1 MNCFLKTM
9 LEVKNIDNYTDLKSF
24 LSSCKNIKVLENH
37 NFLVLSRDIDVNN
50 ISKID
55 YNSYFTI
62 ISKEPF
68 RLINTMYDYVY
79 FNTDCI
85 NLLCKSKLL
94 NYTFDMYESLD
105 GDTYTIFYY
114 KEKWFFVSLKNLD
127 SDANYNI
134 LSQAV
139 DIELLLSNLN
149 PNQIYT
155 FKLLNSK
162 SDTLVDYTKRYG
174 SDHMK
179 LFHIS
184 SKLDRIYLDIS
195 NKPLKEFNVEYRKI
209 ITDFNILDI
218 DDKTLTNPKIK
229 GLEIDIYINSEYYH
243 FILDCKNYIYAKKL
257 KPDKNKY
264 RSFLKLYQKNLLENH
279 IIKYNMNESIQ
290 NSRIPYES
298 YKTEDVLEIS
308 FKILAYELFE
318 LFKLVW
324 NIRDT
329 SHRDTQLYNF
339 LPTEYKVLLY
349 RVKGI
354 YFQNRQDN
362 KISEDNE
369 YLDENNIF
377 DYLKNVEI
385 ELLLKL
391 FLSRRKIKYIL
402 EKKNTLPSI
411 YNSFKQITSKE
422 KKLDLKMMAILTNY
436 LYPEIRKVEV

>member
-9 LEVKNIDNYTDLKSF
+9 LEVKNIDNYNDLKSF
-24 LSSCKNIKVLENH
+24 LLSCKNITVLEN
-37 NFLVLSRDIDVNN
+37 NDFLVLTRDINANN

-62 ISKEPF
+62 INKEPF
-68 RLINTMYDYVY
+68 RLIHTMYDYVY

-105 GDTYTIFYY
+105 GNIYTIFYY
-114 KEKWFFVSLKNLD
+114 KEEWIFLSLDNLD
-127 SDANYNI
+127 SKENYKI

-155 FKLLNSK
+155 FKLLNSQ
-162 SDTLVDYTKRYG
+162 SDTLVDYTERYG
-174 SDHMK
+174 YNHMK

-184 SKLDRIYLDIS
+184 SKLDTIYLDIS
-195 NKPLKEFNVEYRKI
+195 NNPLKEFNVEYRKI

-218 DDKTLTNPKIK
+218 DDKLLTNPQIK

-243 FILDCKNYIYAKKL
+243 FILDCKKYLYAKKL

-264 RSFLKLYQKNLLENH
+264 RSFLKLYQNNLLENH
-279 IIKYNMNESIQ
+279 IIKYTMNETIQ
-290 NSRIPYES
+290 NTRIPYES
-298 YKTEDVLEIS
+298 YKTQDVLEKS

-324 NIRDT
+324 NIADT

-354 YFQNRQDN
+354 YFQNRQDD
-362 KISEDNE
+362 KLSENNQ
-369 YLDENNIF
+369 YLDEKNIY

-411 YNSFKQITSKE
+411 SKSFKQITSKIN
-422 KKLDLKMMAILTNY
+422 KLDIKMIAILTNY
-436 LYPEIRKVEV
+436 LYPEIKKVEV

>member
-1 MNCFLKTM
+1 M
-9 LEVKNIDNYTDLKSF
+9 LEIKNIDNYTDLKSF
-24 LSSCKNIKVLENH
+24 LLSYKTISVFENDK
-37 NFLVLSRDIDVNN
+37 FLVLTRDINSNN
-50 ISKID
+50 LSKLD

-68 RLINTMYDYVY
+68 RLIHTMYDYVY

-105 GDTYTIFYY
+105 GDIYTAFYY
-114 KEKWFFVSLKNLD
+114 KDEWYFLSLNNLD
-127 SDANYNI
+127 NKQNYKI
-134 LSQAV
+134 ISQAV

-155 FKLLNSK
+155 FKLINSDI
-162 SDTLVDYTKRYG
+162 DTLVDYSDRYG
-174 SDHMK
+174 NNYKK

-184 SKLDRIYLDIS
+184 SKLDTIYLDIS
-195 NKPLKEFNVEYRKI
+195 NNPLQDYNVEYRKLI
-209 ITDFNILDI
+209 RDFNILDI
-218 DDKTLTNPKIK
+218 DDKLLTNPKIK

-264 RSFLKLYQKNLLENH
+264 KSFLKLYQHNLLDNH
-279 IIKYNMNESIQ
+279 ILKYTMNKTIQ
-290 NSRIPYES
+290 NTRIPYES
-298 YKTEDVLEIS
+298 YKTVDVLEKS
-308 FKILAYELFE
+308 FKLLAYELFE

-324 NIRDT
+324 NIADT
-329 SHRDTQLYNF
+329 SHRDTHLYNF

-354 YFQNRQDN
+354 YFQNRQDDKLSN
-362 KISEDNE
+362 NNE

-377 DYLKNVEI
+377 DYLKIVELD
-385 ELLLKL
+385 LLLKL
-391 FLSRRKIKYIL
+391 FLSRRKMKYIL
-402 EKKNTLPSI
+402 EKKNTLPTI
-411 YNSFKQITSKE
+411 NKSFKQISSKIN
-422 KKLDLKMMAILTNY
+422 KLDIKMIAILTNY
-436 LYPEIRKVEV
+436 LYPEIKKVEV